1 MADTTLLS
9 VRGLAVCYGE
19 KEALR
24 HIDFDLKQ
32 GEYVGLIGPNGAGK
46 STLLKAI
53 LGLISVSK
61 GKITA
66 PKKSRIGYVPQHF
79 LLAPS
84 VPISVDEV
92 LQMGFSRLGFW
103 QQEKERQASLQALQA
118 VGFDESWLSKSFASL
133 SGGQKQRVIIARA
146 LVGRPELLLF
156 DEPFSGVD
164 YATKIR
170 IYDLLA
176 ELNQKKGITILFVS
190 HEVDAVISK
199 CERILC
205 LDKTLHVGC
214 HPVHFAK
221 GEIDTKHMI
230 KAGKNLTPIHH
241 HCHPDDH

>member
-1 MADTTLLS
+1 MTSPPILS
-9 VRGLAVCYGE
+9 VNNLAVRFGNT
-19 KEALR
+19 EAL
-24 HIDFDLKQ
+24 HDVTFSLDA

-53 LGLISVSK
+53 IGLVPSSGTVS
-61 GKITA
+61 A
-66 PKKSRIGYVPQHF
+66 PTKTRIGYVPQHF

-84 VPISVDEV
+84 VAISVAEV
-92 LQMGFSRLGFW
+92 VQMGINDCGFLPSKS
-103 QQEKERQASLQALQA
+103 QKMAIDHALAA
-118 VGFDESWLSKSFASL
+118 VGFDADWSRKDFQSL

-146 LVGRPELLLF
+146 LVSKPDLLLF

-164 YATKIR
+164 YATKLK

-176 ELNQKKGITILFVS
+176 ELNEKQGIAILFVS

-205 LDKTLHVGC
+205 LDKTLHEGC

-221 GEIDTKHMI
+221 GEVAQMHVL
-230 KAGKNLTPIHH
+230 KADNNLTPIHH